1 MKTLWILYLSLY
13 NFKCSWKIQPILSHI
28 STKHWIIELPEK
40 YHNHVER
47 SVKHNIACRMAMHRK
62 NSLYERVKKNRLD
75 KCKWI
80 WEQSQ
85 NRPWME
91 WDLTIVLIKDD
102 RDNWLSLFPLLLN
115 RFDSFRKKEFLFIS
129 ILFTN
134 NVVYKTTQSFIIYII
149 LFIIFLE
156 HLSYVLSRLIIKFY
170 KRPFDTDRR
179 LDWIVCA
186 D

>member
-1 MKTLWILYLSLY
+1 MKTLWILYLSIY

-85 NRPWME
+85 NRPWMN
-91 WDLTIVLIKDD
+91 LTIVLIKDD

-115 RFDSFRKKEFLFIS
+115 RFDSFRKKKFLFIS
-129 ILFTN
+129 
-134 NVVYKTTQSFIIYII
+134 TTLYTKQHRVL
-149 LFIIFLE
+149 LFILYYLLF
-156 HLSYVLSRLIIKFY
+156 F
-170 KRPFDTDRR
+170 
-179 LDWIVCA
+179 
-186 D
+186 

>member
-1 MKTLWILYLSLY
+1 MKTLWILYLSIY

-85 NRPWME
+85 NRSWME

-115 RFDSFRKKEFLFIS
+115 RFDSFRKKNSSLFRSYSQTTLYTKQHRVLLFILYYL
-129 ILFTN
+129 LF
-134 NVVYKTTQSFIIYII
+134 F
-149 LFIIFLE
+149 
-156 HLSYVLSRLIIKFY
+156 
-170 KRPFDTDRR
+170 
-179 LDWIVCA
+179 
-186 D
+186 